1 MSDAESAT
9 VEQWW
14 PRLSI
19 ASKHAILDVMDDNG
33 DAEIPADARAE
44 IRALTDSETPPTH
57 LNAAEREFIRTQGE
71 IVD

>member
-1 MSDAESAT
+1 MRETESAT

-19 ASKHAILDVMDDNG
+19 ASKHAILDAIGDNG

-44 IRALTDSETPPTH
+44 IQSLTGADDSPAR
-57 LNAAEREFIRTQGE
+57 LDAAEREFIATQRE